1 MKIINTNFERGMF
14 FKGMY
19 NDRII
24 EITNASKNY
33 ITYLCI
39 DNGKTFTTNRKTMER
54 CCLIKIS

>member
-24 EITNASKNY
+24 KITNTSKNY
-33 ITYLCI
+33 ITYLCT
-39 DNGKTFTTNRKTMER
+39 DNGKTFTTNRKTME
-54 CCLIKIS
+54 CCYLIKIS